1 MRTTTNKSK
10 LLPLTSN
17 YLNQLSFYLFA
28 KTITMKKLLSIC
40 LLLLVGM
47 AAKAQTA
54 DSLSWEKKGS
64 LGFTFA
70 NVGLSNWAGGGQSSV
85 SLGTI
90 FNASAIKTSAR
101 SSWKNQLDFAL
112 GGAKVGDQD
121 FRKTDDAIIII
132 SQYKRN
138 INENLGYGVS
148 GIFRTQLL
156 EGSTFAADPVN
167 TGEFIATKISNTMA
181 PGYLS
186 INLGFEYSKGDVFN
200 ISFAPAAGKF
210 TFVLDD
216 DLASVGAYGV
226 GIDENV
232 RAEFGTNL
240 LTSLNVKLMENI
252 SFKSNLNF
260 FTAYDSFGNVDTN
273 WETLLVMKINKWFN
287 ATFGTNLIYDDDI
300 LIEMEDGSMSK
311 AIQFKHTLNLGV
323 NFSLF

>member
-1 MRTTTNKSK
+1 MNKPN
-10 LLPLTSN
+10 LLPLMSN
-17 YLNQLSFYLFA
+17 YSNQLLFYLFVQ
-28 KTITMKKLLSIC
+28 TITMKKLLTVC
-40 LLLLVGM
+40 LLLIVGM
-47 AAKAQTA
+47 VVNAQTA
-54 DSLSWEKKGS
+54 DSVSWEKKGS

-90 FNASAIKTSAR
+90 FNASANKTSAN

-112 GGAKVGDQD
+112 GGAQVGDQD

-138 INENLGYGVS
+138 INDKFGYGASAV
-148 GIFRTQLL
+148 FRTQLL
-156 EGSTFAADPVN
+156 EGNNYTADPDPANV
-167 TGEFIATKISNTMA
+167 GGFIAQKISNFMA

-186 INLGFEYSKGDVFN
+186 INLGLEYSKGDVFN

-216 DLASVGAYGV
+216 DLSTAGAYGV
-226 GIDENV
+226 TPGDKV
-232 RAEFGTNL
+232 RAEFGTNI

-300 LIEMEDGSMSK
+300 LIEMENGSFSK
-311 AIQFKHTLNLGV
+311 AIQFKHVLNLGV

>member
-1 MRTTTNKSK
+1 MNKPN
-10 LLPLTSN
+10 LLPLRSN
-17 YLNQLSFYLFA
+17 YSNQLLFYLFVQ
-28 KTITMKKLLSIC
+28 TITMKKLLTVC
-40 LLLLVGM
+40 LLLIVGM
-47 AAKAQTA
+47 VVNAQTA
-54 DSLSWEKKGS
+54 DSVSWEKKGS

-90 FNASAIKTSAR
+90 FNASANKTSAN

-112 GGAKVGDQD
+112 GGAQVGDQD
-121 FRKTDDAIIII
+121 FRKTDDAIILI

-138 INENLGYGVS
+138 IHENLGYGLS

-156 EGSTFAADPVN
+156 EGSTFEADPVN

-186 INLGFEYSKGDVFN
+186 INLGVEYSKGDVFN

-216 DLASVGAYGV
+216 DLSAAGAYGV
-226 GIDENV
+226 DPGDKV
-232 RAEFGTNL
+232 RAEFGTNI

-300 LIEMEDGSMSK
+300 LIEMEDGSFSK
-311 AIQFKHTLNLGV
+311 AIQFKHVLNLGV